1 MNNDAYGYANALQA
15 SLSEHQSAIQ
25 SASEE
30 LMKNASQIPE
40 KLRDV
45 GITIGS
51 KILADASAK
60 LVGQTI
66 SGVQK
71 VLANGLSKLAT
82 PATTTATGQGTAT
95 AEQIAVA
102 KLAGTGSTEIANEAF
117 DPAALDGEV
126 AEETITGTDD
136 AVAATG
142 NAINGLTVAATNA
155 VNGVIAAGDEAISS
169 ATTAGSNILNTTLNA
184 ATNLG
189 KGAVS
194 ALGDAGSSIAATGEN
209 LGAAATTGVAQA
221 TTSSLGQFGSYI
233 AFAGQKTASAV
244 SAITAA
250 QSETAAATAATA
262 PLIENVPADLFE
274 ADAGDLGFSDAAD
287 VATAAATAAQ
297 SEATAAGSA
306 AINAL
311 SNAGTAALT
320 TATDLGAATI
330 ETATDLGTA
339 AAGGA
344 LASAA
349 SGAGT
354 AIATAA
360 QVASGLG
367 KAAVGAAVGLGEDA
381 AVAGGLATA
390 GAALDATG
398 IGSVVG
404 VVLGIGGLLA
414 SIFAPSSESDPVL
427 PPPPNFSYQAGA

>member
-142 NAINGLTVAATNA
+142 NALNGLTVAATNA
-155 VNGVIAAGDEAISS
+155 VNGVVAAGDEAISS

-250 QSETAAATAATA
+250 QSETAAATA

-367 KAAVGAAVGLGEDA
+367 KAAVGAAIGAGEDA